1 MFYLRKSADAEYVL
15 SDTPA
20 ENDLTEIDAQ
30 TAEQA
35 SLLVNSWLIQSG
47 VDVSDGYSLMVG

>member
-1 MFYLRKSADAEYVL
+1 MFYLQKSADAEYVL

-20 ENDLTEIDAQ
+20 ENDLTEIVAD

-35 SLLVNSWLIQSG
+35 SLLVNSWLIASG
-47 VDVSDGYSLMVG
+47 VDVSDGYSLIVE